1 MMDLLDSRDVGATE
15 FDLLRLAVS
24 WQQQHGASAGVALLQ
39 LVDNI
44 DFATLTPEQCEY
56 AVAAGV
62 PHELVFNDLVRS
74 QLLSG
79 HQVSQLGDV
88 GQLRWRL
95 FDAGA
100 VTSERSWQQLYTAAT
115 KFTKKLLLL
124 QCHDPPQTIA
134 LYLPHQYPGMG

>member
-1 MMDLLDSRDVGATE
+1 MPCVCL
-15 FDLLRLAVS
+15 
-24 WQQQHGASAGVALLQ
+24 
-39 LVDNI
+39 
-44 DFATLTPEQCEY
+44 QCEY

-95 FDAGA
+95 FDAGG
-100 VTSERSWQQLYTAAT
+100 R
-115 KFTKKLLLL
+115 
-124 QCHDPPQTIA
+124 
-134 LYLPHQYPGMG
+134 